1 MFAIPIAT
9 NTQGVRGPRQ
19 GTWTYA
25 DWETLPP
32 DDEHRYEIIDG
43 VLYMSTAPSLYHQW
57 IVKQVYRLVGLPAED
72 AGLGYS
78 FMAPVGVMMPH
89 CQPVQPD
96 FVYVQ
101 KANAGILRDGKIRGV
116 PDLIVEVLSP
126 GNRDYDEDVKLRAYA
141 ACGVPEYG
149 CLEPAGAALSTG
161 RRSLPCAG
169 GVCRSRYAALRL
181 SAGAALRGWAALRG
195 RTGYLPVSDE

>member
-57 IVKQVYRLVGLPAED
+57 IVSRLFNLVGSPANEQ
-72 AGLGYS
+72 GLGYA
-78 FMAPVGVMMPH
+78 FFAPIGLMLPH

-101 KANAGILRDGKIRGV
+101 KANAGILHNGKIRGV

-149 CLEPAGAALSTG
+149 IVDAWNQQVRRYQLAAGAYPA
-161 RRSLPCAG
+161 PD
-169 GVCRSRYAALRL
+169 VYAAVDTLHFACLPEQRFVVGQL
-181 SAGAALRGWAALRG
+181 FAGAPDTSL
-195 RTGYLPVSDE
+195 